1 MAWQARL
8 VINNNTNYKID
19 VVHNLPE
26 GDLGN
31 VEPGQQGWTFGP
43 TQDVNNTMSLRFWEQ
58 PNVWFM
64 QGSCSFGPQAGVYA
78 DRGWMDPNAQT
89 IRLTAEAGGRRFVQ
103 TTNGGEELLAWNEF
117 EGGGPITYTFDNI
130 S

>member
-64 QGSCSFGPQAGVYA
+64 QGSCSFGPQAGVYV

-89 IRLTAEAGGRRFVQ
+89 IRLTAEAGGRQFVQ
-103 TTNGGEELLAWNEF
+103 TTNGGEELLAME
-117 EGGGPITYTFDNI
+117 
-130 S
+130 